1 MPFMVIEHFRD
12 TPAIGRRFREK
23 GRMIPD
29 GVSYISS
36 YIDPATQ
43 RCFQMMEAPSAEALQ
58 PWLNAWKDL
67 ADFEIIP
74 VQTSQDFWA
83 TIPL

>member
-1 MPFMVIEHFRD
+1 MLFMVIEHFRD

-23 GRMIPD
+23 GRMMPN
-29 GVSYISS
+29 GVSYVSS
-36 YIDPATQ
+36 DIDPATQ

-58 PWLNAWKDL
+58 PWIDAWKDL

-74 VQTSQDFWA
+74 VQSSTEFWA
-83 TIPL
+83 NIQP